1 MEGQALWSMG
11 MDNNCR
17 MEVYG
22 RLQGLYLRS
31 VVVADETLLSRSCGF
46 GVTKKRMK
54 K

>member
-1 MEGQALWSMG
+1 MEGLALWSMD

-31 VVVADETLLSRSCGF
+31 VVADETLLSRSCGF

-54 K
+54 R